1 VSASL
6 LLVASEARWFAIV
19 SGAVCV
25 RLCDGTSMIY
35 DKTFG
40 SCLLQSAMLRT
51 RAIASWKMNGCVSR
65 GALLSCSDALAA
77 SFYNSRLSMHAV
89 AVPLFAMRT
98 WFGLPIYADVLG
110 IFSGS
115 RRDTRYRPRKL
126 AGIKTPRAMSP
137 LGRIW
142 I

>member
-6 LLVASEARWFAIV
+6 LLVASEARWSAIV

-40 SCLLQSAMLRT
+40 SCLLQSAM